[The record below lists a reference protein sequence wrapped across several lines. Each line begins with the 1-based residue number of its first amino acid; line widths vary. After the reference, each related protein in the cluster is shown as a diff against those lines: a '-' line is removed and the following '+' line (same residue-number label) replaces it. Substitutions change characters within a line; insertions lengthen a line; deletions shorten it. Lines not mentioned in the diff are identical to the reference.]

1 MKRDTFTSL
10 FKDLISHLYD
20 HTVIETLPLAQ
31 HFPLPQNTSMS
42 RAEFIQKIVQDEI
55 ERLRPA
61 GKEPLYQSPEWR
73 PYLILYRRYIL
84 GESPKEIAGALYIGE
99 RQFRRDHSRA
109 LQALS
114 IRMWERY
121 FCQPETE
128 GAESPP
134 QTVSQ
139 PVDEEDFALRPEALD
154 LKEVLLGVQKIM
166 SQRLQS
172 EHIHLNIALPK
183 ERVSVQAD
191 RILLRQILL
200 SLLNYGLHLC
210 IGERLSIGL
219 EQQPDQSLITICF
232 DVDEQWETILE
243 DEKDLLDFV
252 HAWSRRMDV
261 KLEECYPPHNRSGE
275 VSLRLSLPLARR
287 RAVLVVDDQPATLK
301 MFERYLSHTDLEVIG
316 LTDPASVL
324 EMVRQIRPALIT
336 LDVMMPRLDGWEVL
350 QSLQLDS
357 IARHIPVL
365 VCSAW
370 DEPELAYSL
379 GAAAFLKKPVLQKA
393 LLDVLY
399 QLNLIQE

>member
-20 HTVIETLPLAQ
+20 HTVVETLPLAQ
-31 HFPLPQNTSMS
+31 HFPVPQNDTIR
-42 RAEFIQKIVQDEI
+42 RAEFIQKVVQDEI
-55 ERLRPA
+55 EQLRPP
-61 GKEPLYQSPEWR
+61 GKEPIYQSPEWR
-73 PYLILYRRYIL
+73 PYLILYKRYIL

-121 FCQPETE
+121 FCHPETE
-128 GAESPP
+128 AAQHP
-134 QTVSQ
+134 SQ
-139 PVDEEDFALRPEALD
+139 PATEEDFALRPEVLD
-154 LKEVLLGVQKIM
+154 LKDVLQGVQKIM
-166 SQRLQS
+166 SQRLHS
-172 EHIHLNIALPK
+172 EHIQLNMDLPREHVSAL
-183 ERVSVQAD
+183 AD
-191 RILLRQILL
+191 RVLVRQILL

-210 IGERLSIGL
+210 VGQRLSIHL
-219 EQQPDQSLITICF
+219 EQQPAKSLITIGF
-232 DVDEQWETILE
+232 DVDEQWEAVLE

-252 HAWSRRMDV
+252 HAWSQRMDV
-261 KLEECYPPHNRSGE
+261 QLEECYPQRNHAGE
-275 VSLRLSLPLARR
+275 VLLRLSLPPVKRR
-287 RAVLVVDDQPATLK
+287 TILVVDDQPATLK
-301 MFERYLSHTDLEVIG
+301 MFERYLSHTDLKVLG
-316 LTDPASVL
+316 VTDPEQVL
-324 EMVRQIRPALIT
+324 EMARQIQPALIT

-350 QSLQLDS
+350 QSLQLDTVT
-357 IARHIPVL
+357 RHIPVL